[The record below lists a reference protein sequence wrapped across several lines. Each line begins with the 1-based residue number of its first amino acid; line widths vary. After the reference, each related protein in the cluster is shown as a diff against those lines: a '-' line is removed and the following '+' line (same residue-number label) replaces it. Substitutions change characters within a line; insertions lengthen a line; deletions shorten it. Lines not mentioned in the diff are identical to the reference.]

1 MYNRGRDMA
10 SPRRASRRL
19 SSPHG
24 TEVESPLAPHL
35 QHASSGEKWGSNHRT
50 SAGRSVVHLIQ
61 ETAKIFGAARR
72 SNSFTQTVVNE
83 RLSTS
88 LHPTSLVRRIMSA
101 CRRLGDPAAAD
112 VVPASP
118 SWAMPPLSF
127 ASRVHDS
134 LRSVD
139 SLTGASREDQES
151 TTERHQE
158 SAAVRLQ
165 EAWRGHSGMIAA
177 TVVKVQKAWRGHAVR
192 VLFASPKFDFFEGD

>member
-1 MYNRGRDMA
+1 
-10 SPRRASRRL
+10 
-19 SSPHG
+19 
-24 TEVESPLAPHL
+24 
-35 QHASSGEKWGSNHRT
+35 
-50 SAGRSVVHLIQ
+50 
-61 ETAKIFGAARR
+61 
-72 SNSFTQTVVNE
+72 
-83 RLSTS
+83 
-88 LHPTSLVRRIMSA
+88 MSA

-165 EAWRGHSGMIAA
+165 EAWRGHSGMVAA